1 MRVPPTT
8 LQISVLDIE
17 PAKFA
22 SDFSECE
29 TKTPAPARFCTPVAG
44 EMSRDEVKKRT
55 EQALRRRE
63 ERELEKERRLVA
75 RREKAERRA
84 AGVSCTP
91 KSSRKTA
98 YVFHLQSSIITP
110 IYL

>member
-1 MRVPPTT
+1 M
-8 LQISVLDIE
+8 LDIE

-29 TKTPAPARFCTPVAG
+29 NKTHAPSRFSTPVAG

-63 ERELEKERRLVA
+63 EKELEKERRLVA

-84 AGVSCTP
+84 AGVTL
-91 KSSRKTA
+91 KSSRTTP
-98 YVFHLQSSIITP
+98 YVIFSSD
-110 IYL
+110 LC

>member
-29 TKTPAPARFCTPVAG
+29 TKTPAPSRFCTPVAG